1 MAKDKIICTNI
12 FKNSEEQKLKEEF
25 NKKWVELINECEKNK
40 FFIPSYNRV
49 DKT

>member
-25 NKKWVELINECEKNK
+25 NKSG
-40 FFIPSYNRV
+40 PSLLMNAK
-49 DKT
+49 KTN